1 MTTIEPKRFEQ
12 TSSAPK
18 PETHRLRNFLFGAGA
33 LIGGLILLDAHEVK
47 DPTAGIQ
54 VVGAGTGVIE
64 DLTGKENI
72 YLDWVDLGALAIS
85 TVGLSISINAVTGR
99 DDER

>member
-1 MTTIEPKRFEQ
+1 M
-12 TSSAPK
+12 
-18 PETHRLRNFLFGAGA
+18 RNFLFGAGT
-33 LIGGLILLDAHEVK
+33 LVGGLVLLDAHEVK

-72 YLDWVDLGALAIS
+72 YLDWVDFGALTIS
-85 TVGLSISINAVTGR
+85 GIGLSIAAESITR
-99 DDER
+99 RPEED